1 MLRMEKTVFYAL
13 ALMLLLAL
21 VTSSQQESHSQENSE
36 EEHDDVKQLQ
46 NIVYQQ
52 VAALTEIKVKMEN
65 MEKESTERPKVAFSA
80 GLSPGQKGP
89 FNVETTLI
97 YSKVVSNIG
106 GAYNP
111 YTGVFTAPVKGVYY
125 IRFTAAAYN
134 TNSNNMGVHLYKNSD
149 LLLHLGEAQSDGL
162 LRHVSSGLVVELL
175 AGDVMYLKLYT
186 NYALYDDNLLRN
198 TFSGFLLFTS

>member
-1 MLRMEKTVFYAL
+1 
-13 ALMLLLAL
+13 
-21 VTSSQQESHSQENSE
+21 QQKRDEN
-36 EEHDDVKQLQ
+36 
-46 NIVYQQ
+46 
-52 VAALTEIKVKMEN
+52 
-65 MEKESTERPKVAFSA
+65 
-80 GLSPGQKGP
+80 
-89 FNVETTLI
+89 
-97 YSKVVSNIG
+97 KVVSNIG

-125 IRFTAAAYN
+125 IRFTAATYN

-186 NYALYDDNLLRN
+186 NYVLYDDNLLRN
-198 TFSGFLLFTS
+198 TFSGFLL